1 MYGTRSVSTWLRI
14 AANSC
19 CAALLVVFIAGCGS
33 SSSAPPPP
41 PPPQFSLSASPSS
54 LSVAQGAS
62 GTSTITAT
70 PQNGFTGTVAL
81 SASGLP
87 SGVTATFNPPSTT
100 GNSSLTLAAS
110 SGATTGT
117 ATVTITGSSGSLTTT
132 TTLSLTVTATP
143 AAATPVLFPVPGAY
157 SQTQAG
163 QMITLTDA
171 TAAATMYYTTDG
183 STPTTASTVYANPFP
198 IMATTTI
205 KAIATA
211 SGFSASA
218 VASGTYTLTAPGT
231 GPTVA
236 VVVTTDDQTRK
247 LASQNSVSFSAASG
261 GSNPIYI
268 DETEVYQPIEGFGAS
283 TTDTAMFDL
292 YEIAKVKQPTQFTQ
306 AVSDLFTRQGNGIGL
321 SFLRNPMGASDLARS
336 VYSFDDNNGVA
347 DPTLAS
353 FSIAHDQTD
362 IIPFLLLAKA
372 ANPQIKIMANPWSPP
387 GWMKTSNNMIGGSLQ
402 PTMYDPFAQ
411 YFVKYIQAYKTAGI
425 TIDYISL
432 QNEPLFVPTSYPGMC
447 MPATSAST
455 DCASSTDQQT
465 ALFSHVLPALTAA
478 NLSTKVLVYDHNWD
492 RGDYPQNVL
501 VANQAS
507 LNQIAGVAWHGYGGT
522 PGVMTPLHNMFPTI
536 GQYETEH
543 SGFVTNS
550 DQASIDFPEIIQN
563 MRNWAKAFVKWSLS
577 VDENQGPH
585 SGGCGTCSPIA
596 LVNST
601 TGNITY
607 SIEYYTLGHFSKYV
621 LSGANRVY
629 SSNAQG
635 IVTAAFVNPDS
646 SRVLVAYNIS
656 AATQTFEV
664 LWGTQSFTYT
674 LPALAAATF
683 TWNGTLVAGTP
694 AYTVSA
700 KSQIQASS
708 FNSTAGLNVP
718 GNFQTWG
725 LETELTTDTD
735 GGYDV
740 GFASDGNYAVYKN
753 VDFGTGVTGVTARL
767 ACLQNPGNCGGT
779 LEFHLDSAAG
789 ARIAAVTIPSTGG
802 FQAWQTTPSVTVSGA
817 NGVHDLYV
825 MFKAPASGTTAL
837 GNVNWFKFN

>member
-1 MYGTRSVSTWLRI
+1 
-14 AANSC
+14 
-19 CAALLVVFIAGCGS
+19 
-33 SSSAPPPP
+33 
-41 PPPQFSLSASPSS
+41 
-54 LSVAQGAS
+54 
-62 GTSTITAT
+62 
-70 PQNGFTGTVAL
+70 
-81 SASGLP
+81 
-87 SGVTATFNPPSTT
+87 
-100 GNSSLTLAAS
+100 
-110 SGATTGT
+110 
-117 ATVTITGSSGSLTTT
+117 
-132 TTLSLTVTATP
+132 
-143 AAATPVLFPVPGAY
+143 VPGAY
-157 SQTQAG
+157 SQTSAG
-163 QMITLTDA
+163 QMVTLTDTTSGA
-171 TAAATMYYTTDG
+171 TLYYTTDG
-183 STPTTASTVYANPFP
+183 STPTTSSTVYANP
-198 IMATTTI
+198 ITITATATI

-211 SGFSASA
+211 SGFSTSA
-218 VASGTYTLTAPGT
+218 VASGAYTLTPVGN

-247 LASQNSVSFSAASG
+247 LAAQGSVSFSATSG
-261 GSNPIYI
+261 GTAPSNPIYM

-292 YEIAKVKQPTQFTQ
+292 YEIAKVKQLNQFNQ

-336 VYSFDDNNGVA
+336 VYSFDDNNAVA
-347 DPTLAS
+347 DPTLAN

-362 IIPFLLLAKA
+362 IIPFLLLAKQ

-387 GWMKTSNNMIGGSLQ
+387 GWMKTTTNMIGGSLQ

-411 YFVKYIQAYKTAGI
+411 YFVKYLKAYQQAGI
-425 TIDYISL
+425 NIDYISL
-432 QNEPLFVPTSYPGMC
+432 QNEPLFVPPSYPGMC
-447 MPATSAST
+447 MPATSVSN
-455 DCASSTDQQT
+455 DCTSSTDQQT
-465 ALFSHVLPALTAA
+465 ALFGHVLPALTAA
-478 NLSTKVLVYDHNWD
+478 GLSTKVLVYDHNWD

-501 VANQAS
+501 VGNQAS
-507 LNQIAGVAWHGYGGT
+507 LSQIAGVAWHGYGGT
-522 PGVMTPLHNMFPTI
+522 PGVMTPIHNMFPTL

-563 MRNWAKAFVKWSLS
+563 MRNWARAFVKWSLS

-621 LSGANRVY
+621 LSNANRVY

-635 IVTAAFVNPDS
+635 IVTAAFVNPAPDN

-664 LWGTQSFTYT
+664 QWGTQSFTYT

-683 TWNGTLVAGTP
+683 TWSGTQSAGVP

-718 GNFQTWG
+718 GKYQTWG

-753 VDFGTGVTGVTARL
+753 VDFGTTGVTGVTARL

-779 LEFHLDSAAG
+779 LEFRLGSSTGTLVAS
-789 ARIAAVTIPSTGG
+789 VTIPSTGG
-802 FQAWQTTPSVTVSGA
+802 FQTWQTTQPVNVVAGTT
-817 NGVHDLYV
+817 GVHDLYV
-825 MFKAPASGTTAL
+825 VFKAPASGTTAL

>member
-1 MYGTRSVSTWLRI
+1 MYGTHFACTRLRI

-19 CAALLVVFIAGCGS
+19 CVALLVVFAAGCGGT
-33 SSSAPPPP
+33 SSAPPPP
-41 PPPQFSLSASPSS
+41 PPP
-54 LSVAQGAS
+54 
-62 GTSTITAT
+62 
-70 PQNGFTGTVAL
+70 
-81 SASGLP
+81 
-87 SGVTATFNPPSTT
+87 PP
-100 GNSSLTLAAS
+100 A
-110 SGATTGT
+110 
-117 ATVTITGSSGSLTTT
+117 
-132 TTLSLTVTATP
+132 
-143 AAATPVLFPVPGAY
+143 AAATPAFFPVPGAY

-171 TAAATMYYTTDG
+171 TAAAAIYYTTDG
-183 STPTTASTVYANPFP
+183 STPTTASTVYANPFT
-198 IMATTTI
+198 INATATI

-211 SGFSASA
+211 SGFSTSA
-218 VASGTYTLTAPGT
+218 VASGSYTLTPPGT

-247 LASQNSVSFSAASG
+247 LTLQPSVSFSAATSG
-261 GSNPIYI
+261 NPNPIYM

-292 YEIAKVKQPTQFTQ
+292 YEIAKVKQPQQFTQ
-306 AVSDLFTRQGNGIGL
+306 AVQDLFTRQANGIGL
-321 SFLRNPMGASDLARS
+321 SFLRNPMGASDLART
-336 VYSFDDNNGVA
+336 VYSFDDNVVNGVPTP
-347 DPTLAS
+347 DPTLAN
-353 FSIAHDQTD
+353 FSIAHDQAD

-387 GWMKTSNNMIGGSLQ
+387 GWMKTSGSMIGGSLLAT
-402 PTMYDPFAQ
+402 PTTVYDSFAN
-411 YFVKYIQAYKTAGI
+411 YFVKYIQAYKSAGI
-425 TIDYISL
+425 TIDYVSL
-432 QNEPLFVPTSYPGMC
+432 QNEPLFVPNSYPGMC

-478 NLSTKVLVYDHNWD
+478 GLTTKVLVYDHNWD

-501 VANQAS
+501 VANQANLS
-507 LNQIAGVAWHGYGGT
+507 QIAGVAWHGYGGT
-522 PGVMTPLHNMFPTI
+522 PGVMTPIHNMFPTI

-563 MRNWAKAFVKWSLS
+563 MRNWARAFVKWSLS

-585 SGGCGTCSPIA
+585 TGGCGTCSPIA
-596 LVNST
+596 QVNST

-646 SRVLVAYNIS
+646 SRVMVAYNTS

-674 LPALAAATF
+674 LPSLAAATF
-683 TWNGTLVAGTP
+683 TWNGTLVAGAP
-694 AYTVSA
+694 AYTVNA

-708 FNSTAGLNVP
+708 FNSTAGNNTP
-718 GNFQTWG
+718 GNYQTWG
-725 LETELTTDTD
+725 LETELTSDTN

-740 GFASDGNYAVYKN
+740 GFASDGSYAVYKN

-779 LEFHLDSAAG
+779 LNFHLDSSTGTLVAS
-789 ARIAAVTIPSTGG
+789 VTIPSTGG
-802 FQAWQTTPSVTVSGA
+802 FQTWQTTPSVAVSGA
-817 NGVHDLYV
+817 SGVHDLYV
-825 MFKAPASGTTAL
+825 VFKAPASGTTAL

>member
-1 MYGTRSVSTWLRI
+1 MYGTRLASTWLRI

-19 CAALLVVFIAGCGS
+19 CAALLVVFAAGCGG

-41 PPPQFSLSASPSS
+41 PPP
-54 LSVAQGAS
+54 
-62 GTSTITAT
+62 
-70 PQNGFTGTVAL
+70 
-81 SASGLP
+81 
-87 SGVTATFNPPSTT
+87 PP
-100 GNSSLTLAAS
+100 A
-110 SGATTGT
+110 
-117 ATVTITGSSGSLTTT
+117 
-132 TTLSLTVTATP
+132 
-143 AAATPVLFPVPGAY
+143 AAATPAFFPVPGAY
-157 SQTQAG
+157 SQTSAG
-163 QMITLTDA
+163 QTITLTDSTSGA
-171 TAAATMYYTTDG
+171 TIYYTTDG
-183 STPTTASTVYANPFP
+183 STPTTSSAIYANP
-198 IMATTTI
+198 ITITTTATI

-211 SGFSASA
+211 SGFSTSA
-218 VASGTYTLTAPGT
+218 VASGAYTLTPPGN
-231 GPTVA
+231 GPAVA

-247 LASQNSVSFSAASG
+247 LAAQGSVSFAATSGSAPG
-261 GSNPIYI
+261 NPIYM

-283 TTDTAMFDL
+283 TTDTAMFNL
-292 YEIAKVKQPTQFTQ
+292 YEIAKVKQPQQFTQ

-336 VYSFDDNNGVA
+336 VYSFDDNIVNNVSTP
-347 DPTLAS
+347 DPTLAN

-387 GWMKTSNNMIGGSLQ
+387 GWMKTSGSMIGGSLLAT
-402 PTMYDPFAQ
+402 PTTVYDSFAN
-411 YFVKYIQAYKTAGI
+411 YFVQYIKAYKNAGI

-432 QNEPLFVPTSYPGMC
+432 QNEPLFVPPSYPGMC

-455 DCASSTDQQT
+455 DCASSTDQQA

-478 NLSTKVLVYDHNWD
+478 GLTTKVLVYDHNWD

-501 VANQAS
+501 VANQANLS
-507 LNQIAGVAWHGYGGT
+507 QIAGVAWHGYGGT
-522 PGVMTPLHNMFPTI
+522 PGVMTPIHNMFPTI

-563 MRNWAKAFVKWSLS
+563 MRNWARAFVKWSLS

-585 SGGCGTCSPIA
+585 TGGCGTCSPIA

-646 SRVLVAYNIS
+646 SRVLVAYNTS

-674 LPALAAATF
+674 LPSLAAATF
-683 TWNGTLVAGTP
+683 IWNGTLVAGAP

-708 FNSTAGLNVP
+708 FNSTAGLKAL
-718 GNFQTWG
+718 GNYQTWG

-740 GFASDGNYAVYKN
+740 GFANDGNFAVYKN

-779 LEFHLDSAAG
+779 LEFRLDSNAG
-789 ARIAAVTIPSTGG
+789 TLVASLPIPSTGG
-802 FQAWQTTPSVTVSGA
+802 FQAWQTTPSVAVSGA
-817 NGVHDLYV
+817 SGVHDLYV